1 MRGFLLPK
9 TNKTCCSYRSELH
22 VYVCTITDQGFKIIM
37 LKHVDMTGKSRLVFN
52 AVTDVPATAGEI
64 AWLSNLTD
72 SCCRLILTQ
81 LAMAGLIKENI
92 KERTYQNI

>member
-1 MRGFLLPK
+1 
-9 TNKTCCSYRSELH
+9 
-22 VYVCTITDQGFKIIM
+22 M
-37 LKHVDMTGKSRLVFN
+37 LKQSDMTEKARVVFN
-52 AVTDVPATAGEI
+52 AVTDEPATVGEI

-92 KERTYQNI
+92 KESTYQNI